1 MTRIAG
7 IDLPK
12 QKRGVIGLTYIFGIG
27 RSSAKV
33 ILAEAKIDESKKV
46 QDWDDDDLSKNKW
59 VKIFSNKYFLIVL
72 LFSIWM
78 FFFDTNSYFI
88 HNELNKSI
96 ETLENNKEIYKDEIK
111 DDKAFIDK
119 MKDSNEVEKYAR
131 EKYYLKKENED
142 IYIIEH
148 QDSIKNKVENE

>member
-1 MTRIAG
+1 MR
-7 IDLPK
+7 
-12 QKRGVIGLTYIFGIG
+12 
-27 RSSAKV
+27 
-33 ILAEAKIDESKKV
+33 
-46 QDWDDDDLSKNKW
+46 
-59 VKIFSNKYFLIVL
+59 IFSNKYLLIVL

-88 HNELNKSI
+88 HNELNNSI
-96 ETLENNKEIYKDEIK
+96 ESLENNKEIYKDEIEV
-111 DDKAFIDK
+111 DKIFINK

-148 QDSIKNKVENE
+148 QDSLKNKAENE